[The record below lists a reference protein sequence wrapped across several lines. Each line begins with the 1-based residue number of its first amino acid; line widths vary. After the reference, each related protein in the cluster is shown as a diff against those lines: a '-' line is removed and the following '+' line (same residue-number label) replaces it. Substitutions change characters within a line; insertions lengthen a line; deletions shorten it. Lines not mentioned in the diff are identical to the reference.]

1 MRKEPITLEYI
12 LLELGKKYPLLSD
25 DTKKAIAQTILNDL
39 RSDVYR
45 VGLVRNISARI
56 ADDLTKGTNKSMV
69 QLYNDIVIN
78 IEYFFL
84 HFKFSSVI

>member
-1 MRKEPITLEYI
+1 MRKEPITFDYI

-25 DTKKAIAQTILNDL
+25 DAKKAIAHTILNDL
-39 RSDVYR
+39 KSNIHV

-69 QLYNDIVIN
+69 ELYDDIVIN
-78 IEYFFL
+78 IEYFLL